1 VSDALTVHVNREST
15 HSLSVPDSFE
25 ASDAFDV
32 VLVNHG
38 ESTHVHL
45 HLDDAL
51 SEQAAVE
58 APNHHVEGGGERAV
72 RVKRTDDGTARG
84 NLKVVTAYGATT
96 RLVDLVLTEPAP
108 TDDTVAV
115 DEELAKPQPRTE
127 SRQLPT
133 VGGVPLGP
141 LLAASGA
148 AVGLAVGAGAV
159 FGSVVAVVASLTVA
173 LLVVG
178 IVAWLLAAQPYS
190 NN

>member
-1 VSDALTVHVNREST
+1 MSDALTVHVNRESL

-25 ASDAFDV
+25 ASDSFDV

-72 RVKRTDDGTARG
+72 RVRRTDDGRARG

-96 RLVDLVLTEPAP
+96 RLVDVVLTEPVA
-108 TDDTVAV
+108 TDEPVEV
-115 DEELAKPQPRTE
+115 DEELAKPQPRTDDRE
-127 SRQLPT
+127 LPT
-133 VGGVPLGP
+133 VGSVPLGP

-148 AVGLAVGAGAV
+148 AVGLGVGAGAV
-159 FGSVVAVVASLTVA
+159 TGSGIVAVAILGLVLLSIVVAVVVA
-173 LLVVG
+173 
-178 IVAWLLAAQPYS
+178 
-190 NN
+190 NRR